1 MSLEKVTLPPVPRG
15 AIVDKN
21 GVPTPALQGWLQELF
36 RRVGKERAPSLA
48 DLATSV
54 DTDLSGVAGQLDAV
68 ADVLVVHDDRLD
80 ALEALPP
87 NQALPSYTVATVPS
101 AASNAR
107 KFIYVSNEVGGAVP
121 AFSDG
126 TNWRRVTDRA
136 VIS

>member
-1 MSLEKVTLPPVPRG
+1 MAMTLPPF
-15 AIVDKN
+15 
-21 GVPTPALQGWLQELF
+21 PARERVLNPDGTMNRTVVSWFTELY
-36 RRVGKERAPSLA
+36 RRVGQSQA
-48 DLATSV
+48 
-54 DTDLSGVAGQLDAV
+54 LSNLELGSGLDGVTGDVGTVQGQLTSLDGRV
-68 ADVLVVHDDRLD
+68 D
-80 ALEALPP
+80 ALEALPA

-126 TNWRRVTDRA
+126 TVWRRVTDRA